1 MFCVQIAIGN
11 NQATLSRGLTISVLR
26 DKRTHYI
33 FNYMTNIAVRP
44 ETSALVA
51 EFAGGSSSD
60 VSMMIGVGLVKD
72 SEGVF
77 FQYLGDEQQPSAL
90 MLPSGK
96 PLTRMSNVRLSAVEI
111 AEDIGEFKS
120 TKLNLILETTS
131 GTKVMLTSGLTTIWS
146 QCVLTSLMGLYQ
158 SYSMEEFFQL
168 DTWKGTSKLRPCFA
182 AIRVA
187 GNKISDQETYDLLR
201 DARSDRDNA
210 LVQQLCRNAVTQLQA
225 AVGIEP
231 VAVTE
236 ETNKEEID
244 F

>member
-1 MFCVQIAIGN
+1 
-11 NQATLSRGLTISVLR
+11 
-26 DKRTHYI
+26 
-33 FNYMTNIAVRP
+33 MTNLAVR
-44 ETSALVA
+44 TDNTALIN
-51 EFAGGSSSD
+51 EFAGGTSSD
-60 VSMMIGVGLVKD
+60 VSMMIGIGLVKD

-96 PLTRMSNVRLSAVEI
+96 PLTRMANVRLGGIDI
-111 AEDIGEFKS
+111 AEDVGEFKS

-131 GTKVMLTSGLTTIWS
+131 GSRVMLTSGLATIWS
-146 QCVLTSLMGLYQ
+146 QCVLTSLMGLYN
-158 SYSMEEFFQL
+158 SYSTDEFFQL
-168 DTWKGTSKLRPCFA
+168 DSWKGTSKLKPCFA
-182 AIRVA
+182 AIRVK

-225 AVGIEP
+225 AIGVEP
-231 VAVTE
+231 VVVEQATE
-236 ETNKEEID
+236 EAID

>member
-1 MFCVQIAIGN
+1 
-11 NQATLSRGLTISVLR
+11 
-26 DKRTHYI
+26 
-33 FNYMTNIAVRP
+33 MTNLAVRTDT
-44 ETSALVA
+44 TSLIN

-60 VSMMIGVGLVKD
+60 VSMMIGIGLVKD

-96 PLTRMSNVRLSAVEI
+96 PLTRMANVRLAGIEI

-131 GTKVMLTSGLTTIWS
+131 GSRVMLTSGLTTIWS
-146 QCVLTSLMGLYQ
+146 QCVLTSLMGLYN
-158 SYSMEEFFQL
+158 SYETDEFFQL
-168 DTWKGTSKLRPCFA
+168 DSWKGTSKLKPCFA
-182 AIRVA
+182 AIRVK
-187 GNKISDQETYDLLR
+187 GTKISDQETYDLLR

-225 AVGIEP
+225 AIGVEP
-231 VAVTE
+231 VVVEQT
-236 ETNKEEID
+236 KDEEID

>member
-1 MFCVQIAIGN
+1 
-11 NQATLSRGLTISVLR
+11 
-26 DKRTHYI
+26 
-33 FNYMTNIAVRP
+33 MTNLAVR
-44 ETSALVA
+44 TDNTALIN
-51 EFAGGSSSD
+51 EFAGGTSSD
-60 VSMMIGVGLVKD
+60 VSMMIGIGLVKD

-96 PLTRMSNVRLSAVEI
+96 PLTRMANVRLAGIDI
-111 AEDIGEFKS
+111 AEDVGEFKS

-131 GTKVMLTSGLTTIWS
+131 GSRVMLTSGLATIWS
-146 QCVLTSLMGLYQ
+146 QCVLTSLMGLYN
-158 SYSMEEFFQL
+158 SYSTDEFFQL
-168 DTWKGTSKLRPCFA
+168 DSWKGTSKLKPCFA
-182 AIRVA
+182 AIRVK

-225 AVGIEP
+225 AIGVEP
-231 VAVTE
+231 VVVEQATE
-236 ETNKEEID
+236 EAID

>member
-1 MFCVQIAIGN
+1 
-11 NQATLSRGLTISVLR
+11 
-26 DKRTHYI
+26 
-33 FNYMTNIAVRP
+33 MTNLAVRP
-44 ETSALVA
+44 ETAALVS

-77 FQYLGDEQQPSAL
+77 FQYLGEEQQPSAL

-96 PLTRMSNVRLSAVEI
+96 PLTRMANVRLAGVDI
-111 AEDIGEFKS
+111 AEEVGEFKS
-120 TKLNLILETTS
+120 TKLNLILETTAGS
-131 GTKVMLTSGLTTIWS
+131 RVMLTSGLTTIWS
-146 QCVLTSLMGLYQ
+146 QCVLTSLMGLYN
-158 SYSMEEFFQL
+158 SYSTDEYFQL

-182 AIRVA
+182 AIRVK
-187 GNKISDQETYDLLR
+187 GQKISDQETYDLLR

-225 AVGIEP
+225 AVGVEP
-231 VAVTE
+231 VEVADVTE
-236 ETNKEEID
+236 ATKEEGD

>member
-1 MFCVQIAIGN
+1 
-11 NQATLSRGLTISVLR
+11 
-26 DKRTHYI
+26 
-33 FNYMTNIAVRP
+33 MTNLAVR
-44 ETSALVA
+44 TDNTALIN
-51 EFAGGSSSD
+51 EFAGGTSSD
-60 VSMMIGVGLVKD
+60 VSMMIGIGLVKD

-96 PLTRMSNVRLSAVEI
+96 PLTRMANIRLAGIDI
-111 AEDIGEFKS
+111 AEDVGEFKS

-131 GTKVMLTSGLTTIWS
+131 GSRVMLTSGLATIWS
-146 QCVLTSLMGLYQ
+146 QCVLTSLMGLYN
-158 SYSMEEFFQL
+158 SYSTDEFFQL
-168 DTWKGTSKLRPCFA
+168 DSWKGTSKLKPCFA
-182 AIRVA
+182 AIRVK

-225 AVGIEP
+225 AIGIEP
-231 VAVTE
+231 VVVEQATE
-236 ETNKEEID
+236 EAID

>member
-1 MFCVQIAIGN
+1 
-11 NQATLSRGLTISVLR
+11 
-26 DKRTHYI
+26 
-33 FNYMTNIAVRP
+33 MTNLAVR
-44 ETSALVA
+44 TDNTALIN
-51 EFAGGSSSD
+51 EFAGGTSSD
-60 VSMMIGVGLVKD
+60 VSMMIGIGLVKD

-96 PLTRMSNVRLSAVEI
+96 PLTRMANIRLAGIDI
-111 AEDIGEFKS
+111 AEDVGEFKS

-131 GTKVMLTSGLTTIWS
+131 GSRVMLTSGLATIWS
-146 QCVLTSLMGLYQ
+146 QCVLTSLMGLYN
-158 SYSMEEFFQL
+158 SYSTDEFFQL
-168 DTWKGTSKLRPCFA
+168 DSWKGTSKLKPCFA
-182 AIRVA
+182 AIRIK

-225 AVGIEP
+225 AIGIEP
-231 VAVTE
+231 VVVEQATE
-236 ETNKEEID
+236 EAID

>member
-1 MFCVQIAIGN
+1 
-11 NQATLSRGLTISVLR
+11 
-26 DKRTHYI
+26 
-33 FNYMTNIAVRP
+33 MTNLAVRP
-44 ETSALVA
+44 ETAALVS

-77 FQYLGDEQQPSAL
+77 FQYLGEEQQPAAL

-96 PLTRMSNVRLSAVEI
+96 PLTRMANVRLAGIDI
-111 AEDIGEFKS
+111 AEDVGEFKS
-120 TKLNLILETTS
+120 TKLNLILETTAGS
-131 GTKVMLTSGLTTIWS
+131 RVMLTSGLTTIWS

-158 SYSMEEFFQL
+158 SYSTDEYFQL
-168 DTWKGTSKLRPCFA
+168 DSWKGTSKLRPCFA
-182 AIRVA
+182 AVRVK
-187 GNKISDQETYDLLR
+187 GQKISDQETYDLLR

-225 AVGIEP
+225 AVGVEP
-231 VAVTE
+231 VVVE
-236 ETNKEEID
+236 EVSKEEID